1 MYSQSHTA
9 HSTDHIHLICRCTF
23 IYTPKFPHHA
33 ILILMHI
40 SKHFNPCIQMTHSG
54 SHSTKLQK
62 SVFAFQVYELFMQVV
77 DCLCKEFEIDH
88 RMTSAY
94 HPQSNGLCERM
105 NQTIIRYLML
115 FPLIPIATV
124 LNRLFINRSLE
135 KCVNDCLDEWDQS
148 IESVLFA
155 IRTSPQSSTKFSPYE
170 VANGEKSYFPNRA
183 CYEVRAHSSSR

>member
-1 MYSQSHTA
+1 
-9 HSTDHIHLICRCTF
+9 
-23 IYTPKFPHHA
+23 
-33 ILILMHI
+33 
-40 SKHFNPCIQMTHSG
+40 MTYSG

-62 SVFAFQVYELFMQVV
+62 SVFVFQVYELFMQVV

-170 VANGEKSYFPNRA
+170 VAYGRKVTFPIEHVMRSEHTVPA
-183 CYEVRAHSSSR
+183 DDSSRDEMHQQMLLHRSKITQQVSSI

>member
-1 MYSQSHTA
+1 
-9 HSTDHIHLICRCTF
+9 
-23 IYTPKFPHHA
+23 
-33 ILILMHI
+33 
-40 SKHFNPCIQMTHSG
+40 MTHSG

-77 DCLCKEFEIDH
+77 DCLCKEFEINH

-105 NQTIIRYLML
+105 NQTIRYLML
-115 FPLIPIATV
+115 FPIATV

-148 IESVLFA
+148 IESVLLA

-170 VANGEKSYFPNRA
+170 VAYGRKLLSQ
-183 CYEVRAHSSSR
+183 